1 MALPAALAALLA
13 EQLTAEL
20 TNVRPVSGGDI
31 SQATRVEAGGR
42 AYLVK
47 WHWRPPQPQPG
58 WLEMFEAEAAGLALL
73 ASAQAVRVPAVVAHG
88 AAQPGVP
95 AYIVMGW
102 IEQRS
107 QYAALPDQRSG
118 NATLLDQRS
127 AGEVLGQQL
136 ADLHRSSAPAYGLDH
151 GNCCGATPQDNRWL
165 PTWIEFYGVRRLGFQ
180 MELAGR
186 QGLMPSERR
195 RRLERLISQLD
206 RWIDEAACQPSLL
219 HGDLWGG
226 NWLMDVAGRPVLIDP
241 AVYYG
246 DREAELAMCRLFG
259 GFPANFFAAYDAA
272 WPPASGRD
280 ERIPL
285 YQLYHL
291 LNHLNLFGEGYGG
304 QVDSVLRRY

>member
-1 MALPAALAALLA
+1 MALPAALAAILA
-13 EQLTAEL
+13 EQLDAEL
-20 TNVRPVSGGDI
+20 SAVQPVSGGDI
-31 SQATRVEAGGR
+31 SQAARVEAGGR

-47 WHWRPPQPQPG
+47 WHGRSPQPQPG

-73 ASAQAVRVPAVVAHG
+73 ASAQAVRVPTVYAYGLAK
-88 AAQPGVP
+88 PGVLP
-95 AYIVMGW
+95 AYIVMEW

-107 QYAALPDQRSG
+107 RYAA
-118 NATLLDQRS
+118 LLDQR
-127 AGEVLGQQL
+127 AVGALLGQQL
-136 ADLHRSSAPAYGLDH
+136 AELHRSSAPAYGLDD
-151 GNCCGATPQDNRWL
+151 GNYCGATPQDNRWL
-165 PTWIEFYGVRRLGFQ
+165 PTWIEFYGQRRLGFQ
-180 MELAGR
+180 MDLAGR

-195 RRLERLISQLD
+195 RRLERLINRLD
-206 RWIDEAACQPSLL
+206 RWIDESACQPSLL

-226 NWLMDVAGRPVLIDP
+226 NWLVDEAGQPVLIDP

-259 GFPANFFAAYDAA
+259 GFPAGFYATYDAA
-272 WPPASGRD
+272 WPPAPGRD

-304 QVDSVLRRY
+304 QVDSILRHFA

>member
-13 EQLTAEL
+13 EQLNTEL
-20 TNVRPVSGGDI
+20 SAVQPVGGGDI
-31 SQATRVEAGGR
+31 SQAARVEAGGR

-47 WHWRPPQPQPG
+47 WHGRPPQPQPG

-73 ASAQAVRVPAVVAHG
+73 ASAQAVRVPGVVAHG
-88 AAQPGVP
+88 AAQPGVVP
-95 AYIVMGW
+95 AFIVMEW

-107 QYAALPDQRSG
+107 RHAAQ
-118 NATLLDQRS
+118 LDQRF

-136 ADLHRSSAPAYGLDH
+136 ADLHRSSAPSYGLDH
-151 GNCCGATPQDNRWL
+151 GNYCGATPQDNRWL
-165 PTWIEFYGVRRLGFQ
+165 PSWIEFYGVRRLGFQ

-186 QGLMPSERR
+186 QGLMPTERR
-195 RRLERLISQLD
+195 RRLERLIGRLD
-206 RWIDEAACQPSLL
+206 RWIDEGACQPSLL

-226 NWLMDVAGRPVLIDP
+226 NWLVDAAGQPVLIDP
-241 AVYYG
+241 AVYCG
-246 DREAELAMCRLFG
+246 DREAELAMCRLFS
-259 GFPANFFAAYDAA
+259 GFPADFFAAYDAA
-272 WPPASGRD
+272 WPPAPGRD

-304 QVDSVLRRY
+304 QVDSILRRNA